1 MATQHYKMNVKNC
14 KFAPVSV
21 NTSSAYTLGTAVD
34 LPAIRTVDISFTLAT
49 GELYGDGE
57 IVSKRAKLTGAQL
70 RLGIDKLPQEAR
82 SAMLGHTIETS
93 KGIMDIK
100 TTDTPAEIAVYLEI
114 ELDNGGYEAT
124 WLLVG
129 KAQPV
134 NITGNQSETSINYT
148 TDELVVDF
156 VRRELDKCVIKY
168 ADTDNADFTS
178 SIQTAFKAAPD
189 VT

>member
-1 MATQHYKMNVKNC
+1 MAQHYKMNVKNC
-14 KFAPVSV
+14 KYAPVSV
-21 NTSSAYTLGTAVD
+21 NTNSTYTLGTAVD
-34 LPAIRTVDISFTLAT
+34 LPAIRTVDIAFTLAT

-70 RLGIDKLPQEAR
+70 RLGIDKLPQAAR
-82 SAMLGHTIETS
+82 AAMLGHTIETS
-93 KGIMDIK
+93 KGILDVK
-100 TTDTPAEIAVYLEI
+100 TTDVPIEIAMNMEI
-114 ELDNGGYEAT
+114 ELDNGGYEAA

-178 SIQTAFKAAPD
+178 TVQTAFKAAPD

>member
-1 MATQHYKMNVKNC
+1 MAQHYKMNVKNC
-14 KFAPVSV
+14 KYAPVSV
-21 NTSSAYTLGTAVD
+21 NTDSTYTLGTAVD
-34 LPAIRTVDISFTLAT
+34 LPAIRTVDVAFTIAT

-70 RLGIDKLPQEAR
+70 RLGIDKLPQAAR
-82 SAMLGHTIETS
+82 AAMLGHTVESS
-93 KGIMDIK
+93 KGIVDIK
-100 TTDTPAEIAVYLEI
+100 TTDTPIEIAVYFEI
-114 ELDNGGYEAT
+114 ELDNGGYEAC

-148 TDELVVDF
+148 TDELTIDF
-156 VRRELDKCVIKY
+156 VRRELDKCVVKY
-168 ADTDNADFTS
+168 ADTDNSDFGT
-178 SIQTAFKAAPD
+178 SIQTAFKSAPD

>member
-1 MATQHYKMNVKNC
+1 MGYKMNVKNC
-14 KFAPVSV
+14 QYAPVSV
-21 NTSSAYTLGTAVD
+21 DTDSTYTLGTIVA
-34 LPAIRTVDISFTLAT
+34 LPAIRTVDIAFTLAT

-70 RLGIDKLPQEAR
+70 RLGIDKLPQAAR
-82 SAMLGHTIETS
+82 AAMLGHTVETS

-100 TTDTPAEIAVYLEI
+100 TTDTPIKIAVYMEI
-114 ELDNGGYEAT
+114 ELDDGGFEAV
-124 WLLVG
+124 WLLSG

-148 TDELVVDF
+148 TDELTIDF
-156 VRRELDKCVIKY
+156 IRREKDKCVIKY
-168 ADTDNADFTS
+168 ADTDNSDFTS
-178 SIQTAFKAAPD
+178 TVQTAFKAGPD

>member
-1 MATQHYKMNVKNC
+1 MGYKMNVKNC
-14 KFAPVSV
+14 QYAPVSV
-21 NTSSAYTLGTAVD
+21 DTDSTYTLGTIVA
-34 LPAIRTVDISFTLAT
+34 LPAIRTVDIAFTLAT

-70 RLGIDKLPQEAR
+70 RLGIDKLPQAAR
-82 SAMLGHTIETS
+82 AAMLGHTVETS
-93 KGIMDIK
+93 KGILDVK
-100 TTDTPAEIAVYLEI
+100 TTDVPIEIAMYMEI
-114 ELDNGGYEAT
+114 ELDNGGFEAV

-148 TDELVVDF
+148 TDELTIDF
-156 VRRELDKCVIKY
+156 IRREKDKCVLKY
-168 ADTDNADFTS
+168 ADTDNSDFTGAVRTS
-178 SIQTAFKAAPD
+178 FKAGPD